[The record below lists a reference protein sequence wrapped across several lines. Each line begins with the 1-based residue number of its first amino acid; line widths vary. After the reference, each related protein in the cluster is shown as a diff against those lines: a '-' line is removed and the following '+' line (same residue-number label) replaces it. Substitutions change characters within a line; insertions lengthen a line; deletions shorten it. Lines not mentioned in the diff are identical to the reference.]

1 MEANKDEVIM
11 KPNKDE
17 VIQELLQQNANLT
30 LENAQFKSVLSQLL
44 KEKGE

>member
-1 MEANKDEVIM
+1 MEA
-11 KPNKDE
+11 NKDE

-30 LENAQFKSVLSQLL
+30 LENAQFKSILSQLL

>member
-1 MEANKDEVIM
+1 METNKDELIM

-44 KEKGE
+44 KEKCE

>member
-1 MEANKDEVIM
+1 MEANKDEVIQ
-11 KPNKDE
+11 PNKDE
-17 VIQELLQQNANLT
+17 IIQQLLQQNANLT